1 MLEVEL
7 DRLGSLKEERRIV
20 AQTAATWLPALL
32 LVVSRPT
39 VAGTRGGTR
48 WCLHSGH
55 SSGQTRKLKK
65 LEQ

>member
-7 DRLGSLKEERRIV
+7 DRLGSSREERRIV

-48 WCLHSGH
+48 CCTVSGH
-55 SSGQTRKLKK
+55 SSGQTRTQKK